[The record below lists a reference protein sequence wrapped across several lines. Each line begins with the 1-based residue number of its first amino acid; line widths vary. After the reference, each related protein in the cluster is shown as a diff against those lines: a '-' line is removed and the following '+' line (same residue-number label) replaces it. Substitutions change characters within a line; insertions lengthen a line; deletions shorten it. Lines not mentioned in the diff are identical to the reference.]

1 MSQRTRQ
8 GWRSLIW
15 KTARSGASIRAYVQ
29 THIADLEYASGGECQ
44 RTSQQEISQLGSD
57 QDYGRSCRGRGAAPE
72 RPSDNLYCGRKRKP
86 AVPGKGRQCACEHN
100 HLGAEEGKTRGV
112 LQKPF
117 ERRGRHNKK
126 RQR

>member
-72 RPSDNLYCGRKRKP
+72 RARGNLYCGRKREP
-86 AVPGKGRQCACEHN
+86 AVPGKGRQCAFELH
-100 HLGAEEGKTRGV
+100 HLGAEEGAPRGI
-112 LQKPF
+112 LQKSV
-117 ERRGRHNKK
+117 ERCGRHNKK